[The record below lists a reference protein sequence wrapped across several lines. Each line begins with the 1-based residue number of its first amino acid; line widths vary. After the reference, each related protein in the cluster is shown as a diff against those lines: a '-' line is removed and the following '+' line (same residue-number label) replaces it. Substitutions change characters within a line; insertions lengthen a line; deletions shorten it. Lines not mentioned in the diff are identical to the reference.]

1 MSDSQRKDSDQDV
14 WSWFLIGSVSSRSRQ
29 LRNFTKVAFP
39 NFVTFDS
46 TVQVLLFPI
55 PVKRGNFLQV
65 RPLLGQI
72 SRCGSRRANSLLP
85 NEV

>member
-29 LRNFTKVAFP
+29 SRNFTKVAFP

-46 TVQVLLFPI
+46 TVQVLFPI
-55 PVKRGNFLQV
+55 PVKRGSFLQV

-72 SRCGSRRANSLLP
+72 SQCGSRRANSLLP